1 MCHTWYFG
9 DHPEGLSQVDSER
22 GDMEDLYMIM
32 ENIIKNAC
40 QFIFY
45 EFWHF
50 DKGATSIFDDVL
62 HDHVEVLQVPPL
74 AVHLGKA
81 LRMVSK
87 VPSVAH
93 KSKSHH

>member
-9 DHPEGLSQVDSER
+9 DHPEDLTQVDSKRE
-22 GDMEDLYMIM
+22 DMEDLNMIM
-32 ENIIKNAC
+32 ENIIKNARRT
-40 QFIFY
+40 FFKIA
-45 EFWHF
+45 EHTE
-50 DKGATSIFDDVL
+50 DKLTGNFDDVL
-62 HDHVEVLQVPPL
+62 QDHVEVLHVPPL
-74 AVHLGKA
+74 AVHLGKV